1 MLLVEHIHVGY
12 GKAIALR
19 DVSLRLKRGEMVTL
33 LGANGAGKST
43 LLKAIS
49 GIIPAISGRIIFNG
63 EEIQKLPSHKI
74 VQRGIVH
81 VPEGRAVF
89 PDLSVEE
96 NLRMGAFCRS
106 DKAEVNRDIDF
117 VFELF
122 PRLKER
128 THQAA
133 GTLSGG
139 EAQMLAIA
147 RGLLAG
153 PKMLMLD
160 EPSLGLA
167 PVVREAI
174 FEVIQQIYRE
184 KEITIL
190 LVEQNARW
198 ALQVARR
205 GYVLENG
212 QILLEDTGKAL
223 ADNPHVQRAYLGY

>member
-1 MLLVEHIHVGY
+1 MLLIEHIHVGY
-12 GKAIALR
+12 GKAVALR
-19 DVSLRLKRGEMVTL
+19 DVSMRLERGEMVTL

-49 GIIPAISGRIIFNG
+49 GIIPPISGRIIFNG

-96 NLRMGAFCRS
+96 NLRMGAFCRN

-128 THQAA
+128 TQQAA

-174 FEVIQQIYRE
+174 FGVIQQIYRE

-212 QILLEDTGKAL
+212 RILLEDTGESL
-223 ADNPHVQRAYLGY
+223 SENPHVQRAYLGY

>member
-1 MLLVEHIHVGY
+1 MLLIDHIHVGY
-12 GKAIALR
+12 GKAVALR
-19 DVSLRLKRGEMVTL
+19 DVSLKLERGEMVTL

-49 GIIPAISGRIIFNG
+49 GIIPPISGRIIFNG

-96 NLRMGAFCRS
+96 NLRMGAFCRN
-106 DKAEVNRDIDF
+106 DKAEINRDIDF

-128 THQAA
+128 TQQTA

-174 FEVIQQIYRE
+174 FGVIQQIYRE

-212 QILLEDTGKAL
+212 QILLEDTGEAL
-223 ADNPHVQRAYLGY
+223 AENTHVQRAYLGY